1 MPTVLVVDDEAHI
14 REVVQYALEREGF
27 AVRCAADGHE
37 ALRQAETGDIDLV
50 VLDILMPELDGLE
63 VCRRLRARGPV
74 PIIFLS
80 SRGEEVDRIVG
91 LELGGDDYVTKPF
104 SPRELATRVKA
115 VLRRAPAGAA
125 AGAPAA
131 AAAAAA
137 AAAKAAAPAA
147 PAAAAKA
154 DLLRHGRLEIDLPC
168 YEVRVD
174 GQKVDLTVTEFR
186 VLHALLERPGR
197 VLTRSQLIDRA
208 RSEDYHITE
217 RTIDT
222 HIRRIRAK
230 LRPFGVD
237 PVTTVHGLGYKASDP
252 A

>member
-27 AVRCAADGHE
+27 TVRCAADGHE
-37 ALRQAETGDIDLV
+37 ALRQAEAGAVDLV

-63 VCRRLRARGPV
+63 VCRRLRAKGPV

-115 VLRRAPAGAA
+115 VLRRAPG
-125 AGAPAA
+125 
-131 AAAAAA
+131 
-137 AAAKAAAPAA
+137 AAPAA
-147 PAAAAKA
+147 PPAPAAPMAKTAAAAKT
-154 DLLRHGRLEIDLPC
+154 DLLRHGRIEVDLPC
-168 YEVRVD
+168 FEVRVD
-174 GQKVDLTVTEFR
+174 GHKVDLTVTEFR

-237 PVTTVHGLGYKASDP
+237 PITTVHGLGYKASDP

>member
-1 MPTVLVVDDEAHI
+1 
-14 REVVQYALEREGF
+14 
-27 AVRCAADGHE
+27 
-37 ALRQAETGDIDLV
+37 
-50 VLDILMPELDGLE
+50 
-63 VCRRLRARGPV
+63 
-74 PIIFLS
+74 
-80 SRGEEVDRIVG
+80 VG
-91 LELGGDDYVTKPF
+91 LELGGDDYVAKPF

-115 VLRRAPAGAA
+115 VLRRAPAGSASAIAEVAVVTAA
-125 AGAPAA
+125 ATPAR
-131 AAAAAA
+131 
-137 AAAKAAAPAA
+137 P
-147 PAAAAKA
+147 
-154 DLLRHGRLEIDLPC
+154 DVLRHGRV
-168 YEVRVD
+168 EVDVPGHEVLVD
-174 GQKVDLTVTEFR
+174 GRKVELTVTEFR

-237 PVTTVHGLGYKASDP
+237 PITTVHGLGYKASEP

>member
-1 MPTVLVVDDEAHI
+1 MPTVLIVDDEAHI

-27 AVRCAADGHE
+27 TVRCAADGHE
-37 ALRQAETGDIDLV
+37 ALRQAESGGVDLV

-63 VCRRLRARGPV
+63 VCRRLRARGPI

-91 LELGGDDYVTKPF
+91 LELGGDDYVAKPF

-115 VLRRAPAGAA
+115 VLRRAAVGAA
-125 AGAPAA
+125 SVVPQATVATAA
-131 AAAAAA
+131 VTP
-137 AAAKAAAPAA
+137 AKAEV
-147 PAAAAKA
+147 
-154 DLLRHGRLEIDLPC
+154 LRHGRVEVDLPC
-168 YEVRVD
+168 FEVRVD
-174 GQKVDLTVTEFR
+174 GRKVDLTVTEFR

-208 RSEDYHITE
+208 RSDDYHITE

-237 PVTTVHGLGYKASDP
+237 PITTVHGLGYKASDP
-252 A
+252 E